1 VASPPNGPSA
11 TAAGEITLGD
21 MKVRRMGFG
30 AMRLTGQGIWG
41 EPEDTGNALAVL
53 RRALELDVNLIDTAD
68 SYGPEV
74 SENLIAAALHPYPD
88 GVVIATKGGM
98 TRDGPNSWHRNG
110 RPEHLR
116 QACEES
122 LQRLRVDTIDLYQLH
137 APDPDVPFE
146 ESVGTLADLRNEG
159 KVRHVGLS
167 NVNPR
172 ELESARALVP
182 VVSVQNRFNLA
193 KREWEK
199 VIEVCAQE
207 GIAFIPW
214 FPIDA
219 GALANPGG
227 PLDAAASAHGATHAQ
242 VALAWLLQHS
252 PVMLPIPGTSSVAHV
267 EENIAAAAI
276 RLSDEEMAA
285 LDG

>member
-1 VASPPNGPSA
+1 MTAPPNGSSA
-11 TAAGEITLGD
+11 TAAGEIALGD
-21 MKVRRMGFG
+21 MTVRRIGFG
-30 AMRLTGQGIWG
+30 AMRLTGPGIWG
-41 EPEDTGNALAVL
+41 EPEDTGNALGVL
-53 RRALELDVNLIDTAD
+53 RRALELDVNMIDTAD

-74 SENLIAAALHPYPD
+74 SENLIAEALHPYPD

-116 QACEES
+116 KALEGS
-122 LQRLRVDTIDLYQLH
+122 LKRLRLDAIDLYQLH

-146 ESVGTLADLRNEG
+146 ESVGTLAELRNEG
-159 KVRHVGLS
+159 KVRNVGLS

-172 ELESARALVP
+172 ELESAEALVP
-182 VVSVQNRFNLA
+182 VVSVQNRYNLD
-193 KREWEK
+193 KREWER
-199 VIEVCAQE
+199 VIEVCEQK

-219 GALANPGG
+219 GRLANPGSA
-227 PLDAAASAHGATHAQ
+227 LDEAASAHGATHAQ

-252 PVMLPIPGTSSVAHV
+252 PAMLPIPGTSSVAHL
-267 EENIAAAAI
+267 EENVAAASI
-276 RLSDEEMAA
+276 KLSDEEMQA